1 LATRSVVAG
10 IDSSFIVRNI
20 LSTQVVALQAVARA
34 PGSRPFFGF

>member
-1 LATRSVVAG
+1 
-10 IDSSFIVRNI
+10 VRNI